1 MALQRSLL
9 LLSLFLL
16 SLGMYSCK
24 PRCPIYSCQVRML
37 HRHGEQEFRGVP
49 VYKKQNM
56 KMGEKMPR
64 QTGEKA
70 DRHNDKSRNK
80 Q

>member
-1 MALQRSLL
+1 M
-9 LLSLFLL
+9 F
-16 SLGMYSCK
+16 SCK

-49 VYKKQNM
+49 IYKKQNM
-56 KMGEKMPR
+56 KMGEKLPK
-64 QTGEKA
+64 QKGEKVV
-70 DRHNDKSRNK
+70 RKNDKSRNK